1 MKIDPYCQQQ
11 KCSRPVTLVSGYMG
25 YMQIFVGAAWASNY
39 CMVVNNG
46 KFQPFLVAVSLETLE
61 KRPE

>member
-1 MKIDPYCQQQ
+1 M
-11 KCSRPVTLVSGYMG
+11 TLVSGYMG